1 MFIPTTS
8 NEVKNM
14 RWNELDVILVSGDT
28 YIDSPSDGIVLIGKV
43 LLNAGFKVGI
53 IAQPDLNSGI
63 DIMRLGEPK
72 LFWGISA
79 GCVDSMVANYTA
91 LLKKK
96 HNDDLTPGGLN
107 NKRPDRATIVY
118 TNLIK
123 RYFKNTAPIIL
134 GGIEASLR
142 RIAHYDYWSNSIRRS
157 VLFDAKADAIVY
169 GMGEKTILEIADKM
183 KNGEN
188 WFDTRGVCYISN
200 KLPDTKFV
208 ELPPFNEV
216 VADKNKFIEMF
227 KTFYNNN
234 EDINSQTL
242 IQKYENRYWIQNPT
256 QYLPTTEEID
266 GYYKLNFER
275 KPHPYYQ
282 RQGKIKALETIQF
295 SITSHRGCY
304 AECNFCSITVHQ
316 GKRIVSRS
324 EQSIIDEV
332 KLLTQHQ
339 DFKGYISDIGGPT
352 ANMYKNACK
361 AKINKP
367 MCSNKKCIFPDVCK
381 AMEINHQSQISL
393 LQKVRQI
400 SEIKKI
406 FIASGVRYDL
416 VIEDT
421 QNGEK
426 YLSDIIAH
434 HISGQ
439 MKIAPEHISENTLKL
454 MGKNSKYLVQFKKEF
469 DKINKLQGKKQFLT
483 YYFIAAHP
491 GCQERDMH
499 ELSIFLKKELKLL
512 PEQVQ
517 IFTPTPST
525 YSTLMYYTEIDPFTG
540 EKIFVEKSLK
550 NKKEQKEIIVKK
562 YQ

>member
-1 MFIPTTS
+1 
-8 NEVKNM
+8 
-14 RWNELDVILVSGDT
+14 
-28 YIDSPSDGIVLIGKV
+28 
-43 LLNAGFKVGI
+43 
-53 IAQPDLNSGI
+53 
-63 DIMRLGEPK
+63 
-72 LFWGISA
+72 
-79 GCVDSMVANYTA
+79 
-91 LLKKK
+91 
-96 HNDDLTPGGLN
+96 
-107 NKRPDRATIVY
+107 
-118 TNLIK
+118 
-123 RYFKNTAPIIL
+123 
-134 GGIEASLR
+134 
-142 RIAHYDYWSNSIRRS
+142 
-157 VLFDAKADAIVY
+157 
-169 GMGEKTILEIADKM
+169 
-183 KNGEN
+183 
-188 WFDTRGVCYISN
+188 
-200 KLPDTKFV
+200 
-208 ELPPFNEV
+208 
-216 VADKNKFIEMF
+216 
-227 KTFYNNN
+227 
-234 EDINSQTL
+234 
-242 IQKYENRYWIQNPT
+242 
-256 QYLPTTEEID
+256 
-266 GYYKLNFER
+266 
-275 KPHPYYQ
+275 
-282 RQGKIKALETIQF
+282 
-295 SITSHRGCY
+295 
-304 AECNFCSITVHQ
+304 
-316 GKRIVSRS
+316 
-324 EQSIIDEV
+324 
-332 KLLTQHQ
+332 
-339 DFKGYISDIGGPT
+339 
-352 ANMYKNACK
+352 MYKNACK

>member
-53 IAQPDLNSGI
+53 IAQPDLNSEI
-63 DIMRLGEPK
+63 DIMRLGQPK

-107 NKRPDRATIVY
+107 NKRPDRATIIY

-123 RYFKNTAPIIL
+123 RYFKNTVPIIL

-169 GMGEKTILEIADKM
+169 GMGEKTILEIANKM
-183 KNGEN
+183 KNEEN

-242 IQKYENRYWIQNPT
+242 IQKYENRYWIQNPA
-256 QYLPTTEEID
+256 QYLPATEEID
-266 GYYKLNFER
+266 SYYKLNFER

-282 RQGKIKALETIQF
+282 QQGKIKALETIQF

-324 EQSIIDEV
+324 EQSIIDEA

-361 AKINKP
+361 VKINKQ
-367 MCSNKKCIFPDVCK
+367 MCSNKKCTFPNVCP

-400 SEIKKI
+400 PEIKKV

-416 VIEDT
+416 VIEDK

-426 YLSDIIAH
+426 YLSDIIAY

-483 YYFIAAHP
+483 YYFVAAHP

-525 YSTLMYYTEIDPFTG
+525 YSTLMYYTEIDPFTRQ
-540 EKIFVEKSLK
+540 KIFVEKSLK
-550 NKKEQKEIIVKK
+550 NKKEQKESIIKK
-562 YQ
+562 YK